1 MNKKVKYI
9 STLATTGIMALTSFA
24 GTVNAATS
32 LGSYRDLVKG
42 IDSDRVAPYVLQN
55 NQDRLTINDIAKEYN
70 IASFNGVKGY
80 SGSTVVKTGDTFVAD
95 QENYEVIVYGDIAS
109 KDGKTVADG
118 KVNSADAN
126 LMLKLAVATDKSKLV
141 DNVNL
146 EAADIVNDGKIS
158 SADANLALKF
168 AVGKGSIDVT
178 LTPETTDSNYTL
190 ELKSKYANNQNLDK
204 VPVDIKIAKALSEKA
219 TLTLRVLDAKG
230 NKAVADKDVEIPAN
244 MVKTSTTIDF
254 TDKEDGKYTIQ
265 LIEKDKKNKE
275 TVVSKTTVELNTV
288 SPAAAKVNT
297 ERTAWNSAK
306 MSLASKGESDIAKV
320 YYVVQN
326 DTDTTAPTFDAA
338 KGEFSKGTTKTV
350 KATDSKVANEVV
362 STELEKGAT
371 YTVYYVLENS
381 YGSISKNED
390 GDVVIGEANVLSD
403 AVKEQQVAIDA
414 TKIVLPDLAKSETKF
429 TWEASDGADG
439 YIVTVYKD
447 GKIIEEKTANK
458 AEYDISDELDGAGK
472 YSIEVVATKAGK
484 KNSTSVMSKE
494 VTVRALAEVTGVAF
508 EVNQEGASVLSWK
521 DSNKKED
528 VAEYTVTVYEY
539 KEDAKDYDMENA
551 VADAVILPTGVTQ
564 ITDTKVNLKLKDN
577 TVYKAVVEVVKKS
590 TGNDVENSKPTELE
604 GFYRIK
610 PSVSGEKIDVNTI
623 TLDLG
628 DITIKGEKVTNFE
641 AKVYTVQT
649 ANPEA
654 AKYVQQKDVT
664 TKYEDGKLVI
674 SGLKADTQYAYKLIA
689 NAKGVKGESAYI
701 EAASKTLK
709 QAPAIQNK
717 TVVEN
722 EKDAKAGTVYYD
734 AANAKL
740 SVDGAEA
747 IKLDATYSETF
758 RASVAVI
765 EKLRAGD
772 TISIN
777 GDKVELTLTNAS
789 TEAAIDFGD
798 TVKGK
803 TVIVNG
809 KVFGYEISI
818 DAGSEAKELRLAGS
832 GAKYD
837 LSGVNAEKVT
847 LDAGVVIVGD
857 NTYTVLAGKTVTVN
871 GVKVSVEK
879 DTEIKSQVAAGVKE
893 LEVTVRKETNAL
905 TFENVIA
912 QNVTETEAKITFVG
926 KTDLTDKQ
934 LGDITIKTTGG
945 KVTVAKKDVNVS
957 GALNVEVNSGEVDIS
972 DPALTGTKTVNV
984 SNKDDK
990 TKATVTVN
998 TKMAAPVV
1006 MPAGT
1011 EIREYTAKDFETVF
1025 TTATAAEKELI
1036 NQYMKALNLDGK
1048 NATIKTEVAKGATL
1062 VTIEFAEAT
1071 PETTIGGLK

>member
-1 MNKKVKYI
+1 MNKKIKYI
-9 STLATTGIMALTSFA
+9 SILATTGIMALTSLA

-32 LGSYRDLVKG
+32 LGSYRNLVQG
-42 IDSDRVAPYVLQN
+42 IDSDKVAPYILN
-55 NQDRLTINDIAKEYN
+55 DRNDRLTIADIAKEYN

-95 QENYEVIVYGDIAS
+95 QETYEVIVYGDIAS
-109 KDGKTVADG
+109 KDGKTVSDG
-118 KVNSADAN
+118 KVDSKDAN
-126 LMLKLAVATDKSKLV
+126 LMLKLAVANDKSKLV
-141 DNVNL
+141 NNVNL
-146 EAADIVNDGKIS
+146 EAADIVNDGKVT

-168 AVGKGSIDVT
+168 AVGKGSIDVE

-190 ELKSKYANNQNLDK
+190 ELKSKYANNQNLDN
-204 VPVDIKIAKALSEKA
+204 VPVDIRIAKALSEKA

-230 NKAVADKDVEIPAN
+230 SEVSSDDVEIPAN
-244 MVKTSTTIDF
+244 MVKTSTTIDL
-254 TDKEDGKYTIQ
+254 TDKEDGKYTVQ

-275 TVVSKTTVELNTV
+275 TVVAKTVLELNTV
-288 SPAAAKVNT
+288 APAAAKIST

-306 MSLASKGESDIAKV
+306 MSLASKGESDITKV

-326 DTDTTAPTFDAA
+326 TKDNTAPTFDATKA
-338 KGEFSKGTTKTV
+338 TFSKGTTKSAKV
-350 KATDSKVANEVV
+350 ADSKVNDEVV
-362 STELEKGAT
+362 SNELVKGDT
-371 YTVYYVLENS
+371 YKVYYVLENS
-381 YGSISKNED
+381 YGSISKNEG
-390 GDVVIGEANVLSD
+390 GDIVIGEADILSD
-403 AVKEQQVAIDA
+403 AIIDRQVAVDA
-414 TKIVLPDLAKSETKF
+414 TKIVLPELAKSETKF
-429 TWEASDGADG
+429 TWEAAKDATG

-447 GKIIEEKTANK
+447 GKIIAEDDSVTT
-458 AEYDISDELDGAGK
+458 AEYDIADDLNGAGK
-472 YSIEVVATKAGK
+472 YSIEIIATRANA

-494 VTVRALAEVTGVAF
+494 VEVKELAAVTDITF
-508 EVNQEGASVLSWK
+508 EINQLNQSILSWK
-521 DSNKKED
+521 DANKKED
-528 VAEYTVTVYEY
+528 VAEYTVEVYEY
-539 KEDAKDYDMENA
+539 DETAKDYKNTA
-551 VADAVILPTGVTQ
+551 KADATDGSK
-564 ITDTKVNLKLKDN
+564 ITDTKVILNLEDN
-577 TVYKAVVEVVKKS
+577 KAYKAVITVVKKS
-590 TGNDVENSKPTELE
+590 TGADTLNSKEAELE

-610 PSVSGEKIDVNTI
+610 PSVKVDGETIEENTI

-628 DITIKGEKVTNFE
+628 DITIKGEKVTSFE

-654 AKYVQQKDVT
+654 AKYVEQKDVT

-674 SGLKADTQYAYKLIA
+674 NGLKPDTQYAYKLIA

-701 EAASKTLK
+701 EAGSKTLK
-709 QAPAIQNK
+709 QAPTIKGK
-717 TVVEN
+717 TVVKDS
-722 EKDAKAGTVYYD
+722 KDAKEGTVYYD
-734 AANAKL
+734 IANKKL

-747 IKLDATYSETF
+747 IILDATYSETF
-758 RASVAVI
+758 RDSVAVI

-777 GDKVELTLTNAS
+777 GDTVELTLTNAS

-818 DAGSEAKELRLAGS
+818 DAGSEAKELRLAGN

-837 LSGVNAEKVT
+837 LSSAKADKVT
-847 LDAGVVIVGD
+847 LEGGVFVSGA
-857 NTYTVLAGKTVTVN
+857 NTYTVLAGKTVTIN
-871 GVKVSVEK
+871 GVKVSVAK
-879 DTEIKSQVAAGVKE
+879 DTEIKSQVNASVKE
-893 LEVTVRKETNAL
+893 LEVTVRKETNDL

-912 QNVTETEAKITFVG
+912 QNVPETEAKITFVG
-926 KTDLTDKQ
+926 KSDLTDKQ

-945 KVTVAKKDVNVS
+945 KVTVAKENVNVS

-990 TKATVTVN
+990 TKATITVN
-998 TKMAAPVV
+998 TKMAAPVII
-1006 MPAGT
+1006 PAGT
-1011 EIREYTAKDFETVF
+1011 EIKEYTAKDFETDF
-1025 TTATAAEKELI
+1025 TSATTTEKELI
-1036 NQYMKALNLDGK
+1036 NQYMKAFNLNGK
-1048 NATIKTEVAKGATL
+1048 NATIKAEVAKGGTL

-1071 PETTIGGLK
+1071 TTTTIGGLK